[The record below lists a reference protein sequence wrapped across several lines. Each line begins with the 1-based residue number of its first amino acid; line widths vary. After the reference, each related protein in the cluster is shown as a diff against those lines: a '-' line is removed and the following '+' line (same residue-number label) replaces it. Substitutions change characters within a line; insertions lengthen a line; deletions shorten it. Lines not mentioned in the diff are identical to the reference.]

1 MPQLNGIAIRRAR
14 LSKGMTL
21 RDVSAEC
28 DRRGCKID
36 ASNLSRAEQGLPGGI
51 GARKVPVLAAVLGL
65 TMDDLI
71 PDEDAALAVK
81 KAAPAD
87 ATGEGPQRTRKAKF
101 NRKDTR

>member
-65 TMDDLI
+65 TMDELI
-71 PDEDAALAVK
+71 PGGDGMAA
-81 KAAPAD
+81 
-87 ATGEGPQRTRKAKF
+87 
-101 NRKDTR
+101 